1 MHSMKGVM
9 MLSVCVVV
17 AFNVCGLCFL
27 CGCIWIVRCH
37 VCYVVYDEDG
47 CVYASYLP
55 FEERLTAVP
64 SLWPLNPWHTGFCV
78 CRCCL
83 KLSVCSLDMLP
94 SLAIVD
100 LRLEIAAVFRIFLV
114 RKG

>member
-1 MHSMKGVM
+1 MLTAAGASVRLKNVCKMRRRKVQSAVHSMKGVM

-27 CGCIWIVRCH
+27 CGCVWIVRCH
-37 VCYVVYDEDG
+37 VCYVVDDEDG

-64 SLWPLNPWHTGFCV
+64 SL
-78 CRCCL
+78 
-83 KLSVCSLDMLP
+83 
-94 SLAIVD
+94 
-100 LRLEIAAVFRIFLV
+100 
-114 RKG
+114 